1 VTRTRSRGRTFWAC
15 GWRSFGILVEFGQQ
29 IVLHLRESLCIPGC
43 DLCGCLGLSRC
54 FFRFANRA
62 ICFLGKKCAIAL
74 GLRIPLGH
82 GSCDAGILCSRICV
96 LRLLEVGG
104 SGPPRAMRREPLR
117 YLLPQCEWLE
127 RSLIC
132 DIGFLCGLSLSLGAH
147 DPLKNL
153 KPAQGEIRL
162 ASIEWW

>member
-1 VTRTRSRGRTFWAC
+1 
-15 GWRSFGILVEFGQQ
+15 
-29 IVLHLRESLCIPGC
+29 
-43 DLCGCLGLSRC
+43 
-54 FFRFANRA
+54 
-62 ICFLGKKCAIAL
+62 
-74 GLRIPLGH
+74 
-82 GSCDAGILCSRICV
+82 
-96 LRLLEVGG
+96 
-104 SGPPRAMRREPLR
+104 MRREPLR
-117 YLLPQCEWLE
+117 YLLTQCEGLE